1 MICITLGHNEKPI
14 WWHRFMD
21 YVFEDS
27 TDQLIERKEW
37 AQKVNAALMD
47 FGGRIQRNWTQNFF
61 FITFRSE
68 INYTMFVL
76 RFS

>member
-1 MICITLGHNEKPI
+1 MICITLGHNEKPF
-14 WWHRFMD
+14 WWPRFMD
-21 YVFEDS
+21 YVFGD
-27 TDQLIERKEW
+27 DIGVYERNEW